1 MRLACVVWNTDQRF
15 PAWPGSKPAQMGT
28 REAMPPNTH
37 GDRHLPLRFGS
48 DQEPGIR
55 RRGTKRFSYTNERTR
70 RPVTS
75 AADLERI
82 KSLVVPPAWTDVW
95 IAADPYSHLQ
105 ATGRDA
111 RGRKQYRYHEAF
123 IDDRAHHKFAD
134 LVAFAASLGKLRRRV
149 DRDLRKGEL
158 SHDRVVATVVRLLDV
173 TSLRIGNTEYA
184 RSNKSFGLTTLR
196 NRHAV
201 VRGSA
206 IHLEFRG
213 KSAHDFDVTI
223 EDRRLAKIVRSC
235 QHLPGQQLFQYKT
248 LDETVRRIDSV
259 DVNAYLGEHGRP
271 GATAKTFR
279 TWNATVRAAE
289 ALFAATQQEETP
301 SKMVLNAAIDQ
312 VADHL
317 GNTRSVC
324 RSSYVHPAVVDAYLD
339 GSLAKRWG
347 RPIGQRS
354 NGLSI
359 AEKKTVRLLK

>member
-1 MRLACVVWNTDQRF
+1 MSANTR
-15 PAWPGSKPAQMGT
+15 S
-28 REAMPPNTH
+28 
-37 GDRHLPLRFGS
+37 DRHRSLRFGS

-55 RRGTKRFSYTNERTR
+55 RRGTKRFTYINERTR
-70 RPVTS
+70 RPVAS
-75 AADLERI
+75 AADLKRI
-82 KSLVVPPAWTDVW
+82 KSLVIPPAWTDVW

-123 IDDRAHHKFAD
+123 IDDRANHKFAD
-134 LVAFAASLGKLRRRV
+134 LVGFAASLGQLRRRV
-149 DRDLRKGEL
+149 DRDLRMGEL
-158 SHDRVVATVVRLLDV
+158 THDRVVATVVRLLDV

-201 VRGSA
+201 VRGST

-213 KSAHDFDVTI
+213 KSAHAFDVTI
-223 EDRRLAKIVRSC
+223 ENRRLAKIVRSC
-235 QHLPGQQLFQYKT
+235 QHLPGQQLFEYKT
-248 LDETVRRIDSV
+248 IDGGVRRVDSIE
-259 DVNAYLGEHGRP
+259 VNGYLGEHARP

-301 SKMVLNAAIDQ
+301 SKTVLNAAIDQ

-324 RSSYVHPAVVDAYLD
+324 RNSYVHPAIVDAYLD
-339 GSLAKRWG
+339 GTLERRWG
-347 RPIGQRS
+347 RPVGKRS
-354 NGLSI
+354 NGLSV
-359 AEKKTVRLLK
+359 AERKTIRLLK